1 MPALQVLVLSALRGI
16 QGHGA
21 QALHGVGKV
30 GVGAA
35 KPQQQARILQQQPRR
50 RLALAGQRLAQQG
63 VAGHAIHGE
72 RVNLRTVLREG
83 DRLELLGPLLAD
95 PKDARRERA
104 KAQAGRPR
112 ED

>member
-1 MPALQVLVLSALRGI
+1 MRVQVIRAWREGFEAEELDLPDGACVQDALQST
-16 QGHGA
+16 
-21 QALHGVGKV
+21 
-30 GVGAA
+30 
-35 KPQQQARILQQQPRR
+35 
-50 RLALAGQRLAQQG
+50 RLAQQG

-104 KAQAGRPR
+104 KAQAGKPR
-112 ED
+112 DD